1 MLEIDI
7 KLNPF
12 GLGSNIR
19 TIGNIF
25 IANVTRKTTRNTRQ
39 DYVYVIHNQA
49 SRYNDEEII
58 HGVIYGHDQ
67 NQSTTK
73 LLKAIMDDYG
83 ASACRLSEGYAHG
96 RINEVKP
103 K

>member
-12 GLGSNIR
+12 GSNKNIIV
-19 TIGNIF
+19 IGNIY
-25 IANVTRKTTRNTRQ
+25 ISNITRRTMGIGR

-49 SRYNDEEII
+49 CKHNDEEII
-58 HGVIYGHDQ
+58 HGVIYNHNQ

-83 ASACRLSEGYAHG
+83 ASACRLSEVYAQ
-96 RINEVKP
+96 VKI